1 MRVQALLATSDRF
14 VCAKNSGEF
23 GDLYESC
30 FPRANVR
37 GGFNGRWCIDESRCH
52 PCGVIN
58 AAPSSRLCE
67 REKEREIRR
76 LRISLAMTISRLFN
90 VVVCKRGRDSRTS
103 FLETSDDVTSRTLL
117 PSTTRVRRHRFIDLI
132 TSQLDAGYTADSRVK
147 AFECETSKV
156 YFPYLDLQSPPWVE
170 RNEKMVERRL
180 VILFDNFFFFS
191 FTFCIN

>member
-90 VVVCKRGRDSRTS
+90 VVACKRGRDSRTS
-103 FLETSDDVTSRTLL
+103 FLETSDDVTSRPFYLRPLVSVVTVLSTLL
-117 PSTTRVRRHRFIDLI
+117 RRSLTRVTRLIVVLRPLSVKPLRSTFRISIFNRRR
-132 TSQLDAGYTADSRVK
+132 
-147 AFECETSKV
+147 E
-156 YFPYLDLQSPPWVE
+156 
-170 RNEKMVERRL
+170 
-180 VILFDNFFFFS
+180 
-191 FTFCIN
+191 